1 MATPPGRVAFQRCL
15 VHEHRNPNS
24 AISALALDAAGTK
37 LYLGFTDGQLEEYK
51 ITISFAQAKAL
62 LSARKHVGKKVYF
75 PEWWWWDI
83 AVGVFSGELLTMQG
97 RLTVDCCCV

>member
-24 AISALALDAAGTK
+24 AISALALDATGTK

-51 ITISFAQAKAL
+51 ITADFAHAKAL
-62 LSARKHVGKKVYF
+62 LSARKHVGKKVCHMC
-75 PEWWWWDI
+75 
-83 AVGVFSGELLTMQG
+83 VGSYMCVCSHMCAMF
-97 RLTVDCCCV
+97 CICCVYGGV